1 VGTQTKGEKKKMNS
15 DKIIDFYLERIN
27 SKDFDL
33 YSARQEMTK
42 NNIPE
47 DEIKSIIRILDSEMQ
62 KQMILTHENKKATN
76 IVLVGIVLASIGAG
90 ITIATYTGII
100 PMGDSFLLT
109 YGPFLGGLSI
119 IFGGLVKKRTD
130 RQRHL
135 N

>member
-1 VGTQTKGEKKKMNS
+1 MNS
-15 DKIIDFYLERIN
+15 DKIIDFYLEKIN

-62 KQMILTHENKKATN
+62 KQMILTHENKKANN

-109 YGPFLGGLSI
+109 YGSFLGGLSI
-119 IFGGLVKKRTD
+119 IFGGLVKKRTS
-130 RQRHL
+130 RL
-135 N
+135 KY